1 MEKTTFT
8 QEEISKIKQ
17 LQEKYQVL
25 GIQVVQLTLAKK
37 SAQEYVQ
44 SLEDQNNQLTNQIV
58 EVNIEEK
65 EFAKTLS
72 DKYGIGSLDLESGV
86 FTSNT

>member
-8 QEEISKIKQ
+8 EEEILKIKQ
-17 LQEKYQVL
+17 LQDKYQIL

-37 SAQEYVQ
+37 SAQEYLQ

-58 EVNIEEK
+58 EVNTEEK

-86 FTSNT
+86 FTSN

>member
-8 QEEISKIKQ
+8 EEEITKIKQ

>member
-8 QEEISKIKQ
+8 EEEISKIKQ

-25 GIQVVQLTLAKK
+25 GIQGVQLTLAKK
-37 SAQEYVQ
+37 SAQEYLQ
-44 SLEDQNNQLTNQIV
+44 SLEDQSNQLTNQII

>member
-8 QEEISKIKQ
+8 EEEISKIKQ

-37 SAQEYVQ
+37 SAQEYLQ

-72 DKYGIGSLDLESGV
+72 NQYGVGSLDLESGV
-86 FTSNT
+86 FTPSS

>member
-8 QEEISKIKQ
+8 EEEISKIKQ

-37 SAQEYVQ
+37 SAQEYLQ
-44 SLEDQNNQLTNQIV
+44 SLEDQNNQLTNQII

-65 EFAKTLS
+65 EFAKNLS
-72 DKYGIGSLDLESGV
+72 DKYGVGSLDLESGV

>member
-37 SAQEYVQ
+37 STQEYLQ
-44 SLEDQNNQLTNQIV
+44 SLEDQNNRLTNQII

>member
-8 QEEISKIKQ
+8 EEEISKIKQ

-37 SAQEYVQ
+37 SAQEYVE

>member
-17 LQEKYQVL
+17 LQEKYQIL
-25 GIQVVQLTLAKK
+25 GVQGVQLILAKK
-37 SAQEYVQ
+37 SAQEYLQ

>member
-8 QEEISKIKQ
+8 EEEISKIKQ

-37 SAQEYVQ
+37 SAQEYLQ

-72 DKYGIGSLDLESGV
+72 DKYGVGSLDLESGV

>member
-8 QEEISKIKQ
+8 EEEISKIKQ

-37 SAQEYVQ
+37 SAQEYLQ